1 MPPSTGSRPDL
12 FQPAGIYF
20 REGDGGILLKLFRI
34 DPYLRGPYT
43 RTGAF
48 RGSGQQVSNG
58 ELATTLEQVAEGD
71 RVAFRNLYLAVGPK
85 LFSICKRL
93 LRDHDAAQDALQ
105 DVMVRIWE
113 KSPLF
118 DRGRGDAMPWMVAL
132 ARGVVFNRLAS
143 KPVPALSLSD
153 EAVAAVV
160 ERVSVGADPSLGQD
174 LRRCLAALR
183 EEHRRCV
190 VMAYHYGLS
199 YEELSALSAVPLGTV
214 KTWIHRAIGQLQA
227 CLNQ

>member
-1 MPPSTGSRPDL
+1 MSS
-12 FQPAGIYF
+12 
-20 REGDGGILLKLFRI
+20 
-34 DPYLRGPYT
+34 
-43 RTGAF
+43 
-48 RGSGQQVSNG
+48 G
-58 ELATTLEQVAEGD
+58 ELATMLERVAEGD
-71 RVAFRNLYLAVGPK
+71 RVAFRNLYRDVGPK

-93 LRDHDAAQDALQ
+93 MRDPDAAQDALQ

-118 DRGRGDAMPWMVAL
+118 DRAKGDAMGWMFAI
-132 ARGVVFNRLAS
+132 ARNVVFSRLSQTPSA
-143 KPVPALSLSD
+143 ALSLSD
-153 EAVAAVV
+153 EEVAAVV
-160 ERVSVGADPSLGQD
+160 DRLSMGNGGDPSLGQD
-174 LRRCLAALR
+174 LRRCLGGLK

-214 KTWIHRAIGQLQA
+214 KSWIHRAIGQLQA

>member
-1 MPPSTGSRPDL
+1 MSDS
-12 FQPAGIYF
+12 
-20 REGDGGILLKLFRI
+20 
-34 DPYLRGPYT
+34 
-43 RTGAF
+43 
-48 RGSGQQVSNG
+48 
-58 ELATTLEQVAEGD
+58 ELATTLEKVAGGD

-93 LRDHDAAQDALQ
+93 MRDHASAEDALQ

-118 DRGRGDAMPWMVAL
+118 DRTKGDAMAWMVTL
-132 ARGVVFNRLAS
+132 ARSVIFNRLAR
-143 KPVPALSLSD
+143 KPAPALSLS
-153 EAVAAVV
+153 EPEVAGIVG
-160 ERVSVGADPSLGQD
+160 RVSVGGDPSLAPD
-174 LRRCLAALR
+174 LRRCLGGLN
-183 EEHRRCV
+183 EQHRRCI